1 MRPPRPDAERA
12 GAQGERWDDARL
24 REHLANERTLLAW
37 IRLSLASAG
46 FGFVVARFGLFLRAT
61 TGQADAPSLGAYA
74 EVVGIGL
81 VLLGPLLVTVGATRY
96 FRTEREIERR
106 AYASRHGSLWV
117 VILAN
122 VALGLA
128 LALYLL
134 LPVGCTPLPPARL
147 APFLPEPDSYN
158 TEDTEDTEIR

>member
-1 MRPPRPDAERA
+1 MRPPRPDAARA
-12 GAQGERWDDARL
+12 GAEGGRKDDDARL

-61 TGQADAPSLGAYA
+61 TGQAYGPSLGPYA
-74 EVVGIGL
+74 EAVGIGL
-81 VLLGPLLVTVGATRY
+81 VLLGPLLVAVGATRY
-96 FRTEREIERR
+96 FRTEREIEQRV
-106 AYASRHGSLWV
+106 YASRHGSLWV

-128 LALYLL
+128 LTLYLL
-134 LPVGCTPLPPARL
+134 LTAG
-147 APFLPEPDSYN
+147 
-158 TEDTEDTEIR
+158 

>member
-1 MRPPRPDAERA
+1 MRPPRRDGARA
-12 GAQGERWDDARL
+12 GTEEGRNKDDARL

-61 TGQADAPSLGAYA
+61 IGQASAPSLGPYA
-74 EVVGIGL
+74 EAVGIGL
-81 VLLGPLLVTVGATRY
+81 VLLGPLLVAVGATRY

-106 AYASRHGSLWV
+106 AYTRRHGSLWV

-134 LPVGCTPLPPARL
+134 LTAG
-147 APFLPEPDSYN
+147 
-158 TEDTEDTEIR
+158 